1 LYSTTLK
8 KIEDSKPMSIP
19 QKPTK
24 NIDVSFMGID
34 VGFNIHAFYFAMLIN
49 N

>member
-1 LYSTTLK
+1 
-8 KIEDSKPMSIP
+8 MSIP
-19 QKPTK
+19 QNPIE
-24 NIDVSFMGID
+24 NVDVSFLGID